1 LKVRLGLI
9 GAGRFAQ
16 THLDAFRRLADAVE
30 VVAVCRRDPGELE
43 AVRRRWGVP
52 HAFTDHRDL
61 LALEGLDAVAIVTPA
76 DSHFQ
81 IALDAIAAGKHVL
94 CEKPLTLHA
103 AESKALLEAAERAG
117 VVHAVNFNLRERTAV
132 GSLGRYLES
141 GFVGD
146 LYHLNIWWGMCLQY
160 DVRPEIRSWRA
171 RPETGGGTIHELI
184 HVFDFARLLGGE
196 VVRICTMA
204 ATSEPWRPFADA
216 PEGAAVRV
224 PDSSAHLLEFASGA
238 TGVIHTSFVSRGV
251 DGVAG
256 VAGAN
261 RAEPRVE
268 ASGSRGRIVTVEG
281 QRLQGISGAQG
292 PLAELP
298 VTHGPLPYEE
308 LVRAIGGGP
317 PVRTSFREGWK
328 AAEIADAAFLSVAE
342 RRWVEVAEVSRAYP
356 RLSS

>member
-1 LKVRLGLI
+1 MNAGSSKIRLGLI

-16 THLDAFRRLADAVE
+16 THVDAFRRIPGVE
-30 VVAVCRRDPGELE
+30 ITAVCRRDPGELE
-43 AVRRRWGVP
+43 AVRQRWDVP
-52 HAFTDHRDL
+52 RAFTDYRDL
-61 LALEGLDAVAIVTPA
+61 LALEEIDAVAIVTTA
-76 DSHFQ
+76 DSHFT
-81 IALDAIAAGKHVL
+81 IARDALAAGKHVL

-103 AESKALLEAAERAG
+103 AESKALLEMAEGTA

-141 GFVGD
+141 GYVGD

-196 VVRICTMA
+196 VTRICSLA

-216 PEGAAVRV
+216 PAGAEVRV
-224 PDSSAHLLEFASGA
+224 ADSSAHLLEFASGA

-251 DGVAG
+251 DPTG
-256 VAGAN
+256 
-261 RAEPRVE
+261 RSEPRVE
-268 ASGSRGRIVTVEG
+268 VSGSSGRIVTVEG
-281 QRLQGISGAQG
+281 QRLQGIRDAQG

-298 VTHGPLPYEE
+298 VTHGLLPYEE
-308 LVRAIGGGP
+308 LVRAITGGP

-328 AAEIADAAFLSVAE
+328 AAEIADAAFLSLAE
-342 RRWVEVAEVSRAYP
+342 RRWVEVAEIASRP
-356 RLSS
+356 